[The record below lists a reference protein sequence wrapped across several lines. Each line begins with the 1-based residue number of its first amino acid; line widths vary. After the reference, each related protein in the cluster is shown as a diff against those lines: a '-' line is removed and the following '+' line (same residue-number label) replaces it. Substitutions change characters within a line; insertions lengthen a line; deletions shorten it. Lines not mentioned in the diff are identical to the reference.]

1 MAWESWS
8 RWSPSS
14 GISIG
19 LRSASWPSSSTNRR
33 RWQSSADRT
42 LPRNVFLER
51 CRAGLRVRH
60 PFGPCLAVF
69 GEVRAYPRACLR
81 DDSIGLPGRVDNQ
94 QARSGEAPSVGGW
107 LQLNLTDQHNVN
119 VRLGEF
125 LQAPIGE
132 RIAQSVNSLRP
143 ALPGGDQCGS
153 DALPFIA
160 QFIGRGDQD
169 QAASLLRRQEGYLSS
184 ISVEMMHRR

>member
-1 MAWESWS
+1 MAWEFSS

-51 CRAGLRVRH
+51 CRSGLLVRQ

-94 QARSGEAPSVGGW
+94 QARSGEAPCVGGW
-107 LQLNLTDQHNVN
+107 LQLNLTDQHFVN

-125 LQAPIGE
+125 LLEPIGE
-132 RIAQSVNSLRP
+132 RAIGERIPQSVNTLRP

-160 QFIGRGDQD
+160 QFIGRVDQD
-169 QAASLLRRQEGYLSS
+169 QAASLLRRQEGF
-184 ISVEMMHRR
+184 